1 MAKTFIS
8 YRRVSTQRQGQSGL
22 GLAAQQT
29 IIDYFVSQ
37 DGGSIIND
45 YCEAHSGKDLDKC
58 PKLHEAMKEAKEK
71 NAVLIIAK
79 TDRLRNCQQ
88 ALQVLD
94 DMGEGNIIFCDLPN
108 TDRFTLTLFFAIHE
122 RERLITSIRT
132 KQALAEAKKQGKQL
146 GNPTFTADTE
156 EAKQKADSMRAKGAE
171 NAAIVHKQK
180 ADNSDV
186 NRRAY
191 AAIQGHIAFLK
202 NKDEKVT
209 LRGLADFLNS
219 NGFTTSK
226 GKQFEAM
233 QVKRLLDRYTPAQ

>member
-1 MAKTFIS
+1 MAKQFIS

-22 GLAAQQT
+22 GLSAQKT
-29 IIDYFVSQ
+29 IIEYFVSM

-58 PKLHEAMKEAKEK
+58 PKLHEAMKEAKK
-71 NAVLIIAK
+71 KQAVLIIAK

-132 KQALAEAKKQGKQL
+132 TQALAEAKKNGKQL
-146 GNPTFTADTE
+146 GNPTFVTQTE
-156 EAKQKADSMRAKGAE
+156 EAKEKAANMRAKGGQ
-171 NAAIVHKQK
+171 NAALTHKSK

-186 NRRAY
+186 NRRAF
-191 AAIQGHIAFLK
+191 AAIQGR
-202 NKDEKVT
+202 EGT
-209 LRGLADFLNS
+209 LRELAEYLNT

-233 QVKRLLDRYTPAQ
+233 QVKRLLDRYAPLRNLPDQIPE

>member
-22 GLAAQQT
+22 GLAAQKT
-29 IIDYFVSQ
+29 IIDYFVAM
-37 DGGSIIND
+37 DGGAIVSD

-71 NAVLIIAK
+71 KATLIIAK

-88 ALQVLD
+88 ALQILD
-94 DMGEGNIIFCDLPN
+94 EMGEGNVIFCDLPAS
-108 TDRFTLTLFFAIHE
+108 DRFTLTLFFAIHE

-156 EAKQKADSMRAKGAE
+156 EARQKASSMRARGAE
-171 NAAIVHKQK
+171 NAAAVHRMK

-191 AAIQGHIAFLK
+191 AAVQGHIAYLNSK
-202 NKDEKVT
+202 GEKAT
-209 LRGLADFLNS
+209 LRALAAFLNL

-226 GKQFEAM
+226 GKQFEPM
-233 QVKRLLDRYTPAQ
+233 QVKRLLERYVK